1 MDSDVT
7 QRYDLEAY
15 IGRFAVRH
23 LYPTNP
29 QVVLPAA
36 AEQLLKPVLE
46 NHASYVYI
54 TMNSVGEDLI
64 SKTS

>member
-15 IGRFAVRH
+15 IGRFDVRH

-29 QVVLPAA
+29 KVVLLA
-36 AEQLLKPVLE
+36 AEQLLKPMLE
-46 NHASYVYI
+46 NHASYLYI
-54 TMNSVGEDLI
+54 TMNSVGDDLI